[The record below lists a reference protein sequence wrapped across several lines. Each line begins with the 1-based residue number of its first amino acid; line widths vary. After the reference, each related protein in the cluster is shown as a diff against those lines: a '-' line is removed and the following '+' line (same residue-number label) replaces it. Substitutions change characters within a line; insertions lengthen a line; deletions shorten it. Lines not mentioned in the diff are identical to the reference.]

1 MAMYERFNI
10 YVSEKTLFKL
20 RDLFASHRK
29 DWLEDQHENG
39 ELICL
44 WGEFESR
51 VQHLHAELRTRGRQN
66 VAAVKAEKVISE
78 DWLT

>member
-10 YVSEKTLFKL
+10 YVSEKTLYKL
-20 RDLFASHRK
+20 RDLFASHRAE
-29 DWLEDQHENG
+29 WVEDQHENG

-51 VQHLHAELRTRGRQN
+51 CQHLQVDLRTRGRKE
-66 VAAVKAEKVISE
+66 VAGAKVEKALTE
-78 DWLT
+78 DWLA

>member
-10 YVSEKTLFKL
+10 FVSEKTLYKL
-20 RDLFASHRK
+20 RDLFARHRK
-29 DWLEDQHENG
+29 EWIEDQTENG

-51 VQHLHAELRTRGRQN
+51 CQHLQAELRTRGREN
-66 VAAVKAEKVISE
+66 VAAAKAEQIVNE
-78 DWLT
+78 DWLS